1 VTFSYIKDF
10 FEFNET
16 AGRYEKVDQF
26 VLDTDGTNFLDVL
39 CHPDI
44 DPQRLYSNN
53 IHDIYSNL
61 GIEATRA
68 VLLKEISGL
77 FEDNNVNFRHFG
89 LLCDVI
95 CSKGKLMTVDRYG
108 INKNNIGPLAKAS
121 FEQTEDIM
129 LRAALFGEL
138 DPITGVSANIMTG
151 QPIRGGTSFS
161 SILLDEDSLKKF
173 MSEATG
179 VNLVGID
186 KEEQFTEEDE
196 ENALF
201 ESRAAGGGKDDACAL
216 PRLRLEATLPDQRET
231 TAEYEEMEIT
241 LV

>member
-1 VTFSYIKDF
+1 
-10 FEFNET
+10 
-16 AGRYEKVDQF
+16 
-26 VLDTDGTNFLDVL
+26 
-39 CHPDI
+39 
-44 DPQRLYSNN
+44 
-53 IHDIYSNL
+53 
-61 GIEATRA
+61 
-68 VLLKEISGL
+68 
-77 FEDNNVNFRHFG
+77 
-89 LLCDVI
+89 
-95 CSKGKLMTVDRYG
+95 MTVDRYG

-179 VNLVGID
+179 VDLTAVE
-186 KEEQFTEEDE
+186 KEEEFTEEDE
-196 ENALF
+196 EAALY
-201 ESRAAGGGKDDACAL
+201 EARTLGGGKDDACAV
-216 PRLRLEATLPDQRET
+216 PRLRLEATLPDQEEVT
-231 TAEYEEMEIT
+231 VDYEEMEIT